1 MPIAWALLVP
11 YGCPPE
17 ATPETCPRSAN
28 MGWRYLYITLGGLCL
43 LMALVRAFIMRTFES
58 PKWLV
63 SCGRYQEAVDVLNQM
78 SAMNKLDYRISMDE
92 FDQSVR
98 TETSEKSFRENL
110 RRMAGLFSGGK
121 QLRLMSCLTTMWML
135 IGIA

>member
-1 MPIAWALLVP
+1 
-11 YGCPPE
+11 
-17 ATPETCPRSAN
+17 
-28 MGWRYLYITLGGLCL
+28 
-43 LMALVRAFIMRTFES
+43 MALVRAFIMRTFES

-78 SAMNKLDYRISMDE
+78 SAVNKLDYRISIEE

-98 TETSEKSFRENL
+98 TETSEKSVRENI
-110 RRMAGLFSGGK
+110 RRLAGLFSGGK